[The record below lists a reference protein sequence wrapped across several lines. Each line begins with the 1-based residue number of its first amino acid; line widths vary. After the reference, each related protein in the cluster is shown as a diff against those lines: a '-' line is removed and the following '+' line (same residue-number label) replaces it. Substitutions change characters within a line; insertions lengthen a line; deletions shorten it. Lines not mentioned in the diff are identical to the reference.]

1 MKKLLFGIAL
11 MSIALTSDLFAQVN
25 PNYHYVQ
32 PHVRSNGT
40 YVEGYYR
47 TNPNNTID
55 DNYSTYPNVN
65 PHTGSV
71 GTIIPESN
79 NSFYIREW

>member
-1 MKKLLFGIAL
+1 MKKLLFGFTL
-11 MSIALTSDLFAQVN
+11 MTIALTSDLFAQVN
-25 PNYHYVQ
+25 SSYHYVQ
-32 PHVRSNGT
+32 PHYRSNGT
-40 YVEGYYR
+40 YVDGYYR
-47 TNPNNTID
+47 TNPNNSVY

-71 GTIIPESN
+71 GTYIPELS